1 MKTYYVYILLCID
14 GTYYTGITS
23 RIEERLAE
31 HSIGLDLISYT
42 YSRRPVKLVA
52 LEMFQNPVDAIAREK
67 QVKNWSRRKKKALID
82 KNWDELIAYAKGKN
96 RSSLY

>member
-31 HSIGLDLISYT
+31 HSIGLDINSYT